1 MIGSAVTRPRDRG
14 FRRRTDEL
22 GLDGRFWLTAFVATV
37 AAFAILGVP
46 TAVIPNPW
54 FIRMTPTEPFNVA
67 TMVLA
72 APLMGVLTATY
83 LARPSRASP
92 TPAEGGGRVTIGGV
106 AAYLAIGCP
115 VCNKIIVAVL
125 GVSGALNVFAPVQP
139 LIGAGSV
146 LLLSATLVWRLR
158 RRSEDCVRCAPTAM
172 TT

>member
-1 MIGSAVTRPRDRG
+1 MVESAVTQPRDRG
-14 FRRRTDEL
+14 WRRRIGEL
-22 GLDGRFWLTAFVATV
+22 GLDGRFWLTALVATV

-67 TMVLA
+67 TMILS

-83 LARPSRASP
+83 LARPTGTSSV
-92 TPAEGGGRVTIGGV
+92 PAEGGGRATVGGV

-115 VCNKIIVAVL
+115 ICNKIIVAVL

-146 LLLSATLVWRLR
+146 ILLSATLIWRLR
-158 RRSEDCVRCAPTAM
+158 RRSEDCVRCAQTA
-172 TT
+172 TAT

>member
-1 MIGSAVTRPRDRG
+1 MVESAVTQPWDRG
-14 FRRRTDEL
+14 WRRRIDEL
-22 GLDGRFWLTAFVATV
+22 RLDGRFWLTALVATV

-67 TMVLA
+67 TMILS

-83 LARPSRASP
+83 LARPTGTSGV
-92 TPAEGGGRVTIGGV
+92 PAEGGGRATVGGV

-115 VCNKIIVAVL
+115 ICNKIIVAVL

-146 LLLSATLVWRLR
+146 ILLSATLIWRLR
-158 RRSEDCVRCAPTAM
+158 RRSEDCVRCAQTA
-172 TT
+172 TAT